1 MLECKILS
9 KRCTGPSAR
18 SVDGLQ
24 LGLGLGL
31 GLGFELG
38 VGLALGLEL

>member
-24 LGLGLGL
+24 LGLGLE
-31 GLGFELG
+31 LGFGLG